1 MSDLARKKH
10 LKRWPA
16 YLMRFLPLTSPDIP
30 LPFQRGLKMLIIFLC
45 VFHGIELLKVRIR
58 VCITKS
64 EDVFARPSAL
74 VCNNKKRAPSI
85 NFDSAKVR
93 RKTHKNPLY
102 RAYNRDYIGER
113 EIDFQRV
120 TLFHEYLVYFLRTR
134 WHHAS
139 FLHVPFLLGKIFDI
153 PQLLECFPFF
163 LDSEFLG
170 K

>member
-74 VCNNKKRAPSI
+74 VCNNKKRTPSSCCFQLSTVQRYGYFLAHERKFSCNTLVHKQI
-85 NFDSAKVR
+85 QVNTSPVQVFVQVCA
-93 RKTHKNPLY
+93 RKT
-102 RAYNRDYIGER
+102 
-113 EIDFQRV
+113 
-120 TLFHEYLVYFLRTR
+120 
-134 WHHAS
+134 
-139 FLHVPFLLGKIFDI
+139 
-153 PQLLECFPFF
+153 
-163 LDSEFLG
+163 
-170 K
+170 

>member
-1 MSDLARKKH
+1 MSDLARKKL

-74 VCNNKKRAPSI
+74 VCSNKKRAPSI

-93 RKTHKNPLY
+93 QMKRVQKNKSQLT
-102 RAYNRDYIGER
+102 NNNILST
-113 EIDFQRV
+113 DFQQITFFEIMKNKIRYGIL
-120 TLFHEYLVYFLRTR
+120 LF
-134 WHHAS
+134 
-139 FLHVPFLLGKIFDI
+139 P
-153 PQLLECFPFF
+153 
-163 LDSEFLG
+163 
-170 K
+170 

>member
-1 MSDLARKKH
+1 MSDLARKKL

-93 RKTHKNPLY
+93 QMKRVQKNKSQLT
-102 RAYNRDYIGER
+102 NNNILST
-113 EIDFQRV
+113 DFQQITFFEIMKNKIRYGIL
-120 TLFHEYLVYFLRTR
+120 LF
-134 WHHAS
+134 
-139 FLHVPFLLGKIFDI
+139 P
-153 PQLLECFPFF
+153 
-163 LDSEFLG
+163 
-170 K
+170 

>member
-1 MSDLARKKH
+1 MSDLARKKL

-74 VCNNKKRAPSI
+74 VCNNKKRAPSSRC
-85 NFDSAKVR
+85 FQLSTVQRYGYFLAHE
-93 RKTHKNPLY
+93 RK
-102 RAYNRDYIGER
+102 
-113 EIDFQRV
+113 FSF
-120 TLFHEYLVYFLRTR
+120 TLFLQYFISSAPPSYPQYSYPTKNHGLR
-134 WHHAS
+134 
-139 FLHVPFLLGKIFDI
+139 
-153 PQLLECFPFF
+153 
-163 LDSEFLG
+163 
-170 K
+170 

>member
-93 RKTHKNPLY
+93 QMKRVQKNKSQLT
-102 RAYNRDYIGER
+102 NNNILST
-113 EIDFQRV
+113 DFQQITFFEIMKNKIRYGIL
-120 TLFHEYLVYFLRTR
+120 LF
-134 WHHAS
+134 
-139 FLHVPFLLGKIFDI
+139 P
-153 PQLLECFPFF
+153 
-163 LDSEFLG
+163 
-170 K
+170 